1 MKKKKQT
8 QRKGNLTLSL
18 TISRSKRIQVL
29 KMNTDIVR
37 QKRSWVD
44 KRFVLR
50 ILQVC
55 RYLAIEKEV

>member
-18 TISRSKRIQVL
+18 TISGSKRIQVL